1 MGGDHVRFSTL
12 TPEGAFFG
20 MGQIIKIF
28 PAGQSYWLHVRQE
41 EGSVRMLYEATS
53 QIEVL
58 EFEAA

>member
-1 MGGDHVRFSTL
+1 
-12 TPEGAFFG
+12 

>member
-1 MGGDHVRFSTL
+1 M